1 MCSPSSRFVNTAC
14 PLPDAV
20 DSGMLPE
27 MRVHV
32 TVGVGIPSAEHV
44 MLSDVL
50 YSLSSIAAM
59 IGLTVD
65 NKHTHT
71 HTDRQTFCAFLR
83 PH

>member
-1 MCSPSSRFVNTAC
+1 
-14 PLPDAV
+14 
-20 DSGMLPE
+20 MLPE

-59 IGLTVD
+59 IGATAD

-71 HTDRQTFCAFLR
+71 HTHTQTFCAFLR
-83 PH
+83 PQ

>member
-1 MCSPSSRFVNTAC
+1 
-14 PLPDAV
+14 
-20 DSGMLPE
+20 MLPE

-59 IGLTVD
+59 IGLTAD

-71 HTDRQTFCAFLR
+71 FVLSESTLNDSR
-83 PH
+83 PLSLVH

>member
-1 MCSPSSRFVNTAC
+1 
-14 PLPDAV
+14 
-20 DSGMLPE
+20 MLPE

-59 IGLTVD
+59 IGLTAD

-71 HTDRQTFCAFLR
+71 YTRAKTAEPIRCRLGRGLGCSKEAYIRWGAH
-83 PH
+83 